1 MNIFPK
7 IERVAK
13 NVTFVHLPLM
23 FSYKLFSLYFPLYL
37 LEKNFSLAQVGYTNF
52 LIYLP
57 IALFSPIAGYLS
69 HRINPA
75 ILASLGVLGYG
86 LYSLGMIF
94 FPNLFIFYI
103 LQIILGISAALF
115 FVSSRAIMMGSNLK
129 NPDKAFAFFYSV
141 PSYADA
147 LAPTIGAL
155 LIWKFGFVGVFTA
168 SVFFQIITSLYCFLS
183 LRKDAEK
190 LTEEIKIPESIKN
203 YSTILKT
210 MKLKGALPLIF
221 TSFLVLIITG
231 FNNTFFVL
239 FLKNLSWSQNQILIF
254 NSLLSLAF
262 LPLSYF
268 IVRIIKK
275 KSITNISYGSRIV
288 GVFTF
293 ILGAFTNF
301 LNFYLIFVVM
311 LGKNIGGLITN
322 SGRSGLLTNKLKKY
336 PEESAAVD
344 TIFSPLST
352 ALGALIGG
360 LIIGPLGYPLI
371 FGLSGVLIFT
381 CGLFSKKSDNN

>member
-1 MNIFPK
+1 MNIFPQ

-57 IALFSPIAGYLS
+57 IALFSPIAGYLN
-69 HRINPA
+69 HKINPA

-94 FPNLFIFYI
+94 FPNLFVFYV
-103 LQIILGISAALF
+103 LQVILGISAALF

-129 NPDKAFAFFYSV
+129 NPDKAFAFFYSI

-147 LAPTIGAL
+147 FAPAVGAL
-155 LIWKFGFVGVFTA
+155 LIWKFGFVGVFAA
-168 SVFFQIITSLYCFLS
+168 SVVFQIITSIYCFFS
-183 LRKDAEK
+183 LRNDSGK
-190 LTEEIKIPESIKN
+190 LTEEIKVTESAKN
-203 YSTILKT
+203 YSEIFKT
-210 MKLKGALPLIF
+210 MKVKGGLPLIL
-221 TSFLVLIITG
+221 TSFLVLIIAG

-239 FLKNLSWSQNQILIF
+239 FLNNLHWSQNQILIF
-254 NSLLSLAF
+254 NSLLSLAY
-262 LPLSYF
+262 LPISYLV
-268 IVRIIKK
+268 VRIIKK
-275 KSITNISYGSRIV
+275 KSVANISYGSQIV
-288 GVFTF
+288 GAFTF
-293 ILGAFTNF
+293 ILGALTNF
-301 LNFYLIFVVM
+301 LNFYLVFVIM

-322 SGRSGLLTNKLKKY
+322 SGRSGLLTSKLKKY

-360 LIIGPLGYPLI
+360 LVIGPLGYPLI
-371 FGLSGVLIFT
+371 FALSGVLIFT
-381 CGLFSKKSDNN
+381 CGLFSKKATVV

>member
-1 MNIFPK
+1 MEIMPK
-7 IERVAK
+7 IERVAR

-37 LEKNFSLAQVGYTNF
+37 LERGFSLAEVGYTNF

-57 IALFSPIAGYLS
+57 LALFAPVAGFLC

-86 LYSLGMIF
+86 IYSLGMIF
-94 FPNLFIFYI
+94 FPNMLVFYL
-103 LQIILGISAALF
+103 LQVMLGISAALF

-129 NPDKAFAFFYSV
+129 NPDKAFAFFYSM

-147 LAPTIGAL
+147 LAPMVGAFF
-155 LIWKFGFVGVFTA
+155 IWKFGFVGVFAA
-168 SVFFQIITSLYCFLS
+168 SVIFQIITSLFCFFS
-183 LRKDAEK
+183 LKNDAKK
-190 LTEEIKIPESIKN
+190 LTEETKVVESVDN
-203 YSTILKT
+203 YREVLKT
-210 MKLKGALPLIF
+210 IKTKGALPLII
-221 TSFLVLIITG
+221 TSFVVLIVGG

-239 FLKNLSWSQNQILIF
+239 FLKSLNWSQDQILIF

-262 LPLSYF
+262 LPASWL
-268 IVRIIKK
+268 VVKMIKK
-275 KSITNISYGSRIV
+275 RSTMNICYGSEIV
-288 GVFTF
+288 GGFSF
-293 ILGAFTNF
+293 LLGAISGM
-301 LNFYLIFVVM
+301 LNFYLAFIIM
-311 LGKNIGGLITN
+311 LGKNIGGLIAG
-322 SGRSGLLTNKLKKY
+322 SGRSGLLATKLKKY

-352 ALGALIGG
+352 AFGALIGG

-371 FGLSGVLIFT
+371 FILSGILIFGS
-381 CGLFSKKSDNN
+381 GLISQKSTK

>member
-7 IERVAK
+7 IEKVAK

-37 LEKNFSLAQVGYTNF
+37 LEKNFSLVQVGYTNF

-57 IALFSPIAGYLS
+57 IALFSPIAGYLN
-69 HRINPA
+69 HKINPA

-94 FPNLFIFYI
+94 FPNLFVFYL

-147 LAPTIGAL
+147 LAPAIGAL
-155 LIWKFGFVGVFTA
+155 LIWKFGFIGVFAA
-168 SVFFQIITSLYCFLS
+168 SVVFQILTSMYCFFS
-183 LRKDAEK
+183 LRKDSEK
-190 LTEEIKIPESIKN
+190 LTEDIEVHESVKN
-203 YSTILKT
+203 YSKIFKT
-210 MKLKGALPLIF
+210 MKLKGTLPLII
-221 TSFLVLIITG
+221 TSFLVLIISG

-239 FLKNLSWSQNQILIF
+239 FLKNINWSQNQILIF
-254 NSLLSLAF
+254 SSLISIVY
-262 LPLSYF
+262 LPLSYLV
-268 IVRIIKK
+268 IKIIKK
-275 KSITNISYGSRIV
+275 KSVSNISYGSQIV
-288 GVFTF
+288 GIFSI
-293 ILGAFTNF
+293 ILGASVSF
-301 LNFYLIFVVM
+301 LNFYLAFIIM
-311 LGKNIGGLITN
+311 LGKNVGGLIAN
-322 SGRSGLLTNKLKKY
+322 SGRSGLLTTKLKKY
-336 PEESAAVD
+336 PEESAAID

-352 ALGALIGG
+352 AFGALIGG

-371 FGLSGVLIFT
+371 FATSGVLIFT
-381 CGLFSKKSDNN
+381 CGLLSKKSSIS

>member
-7 IERVAK
+7 IEKVAK

-57 IALFSPIAGYLS
+57 IALFSPIAGYLN
-69 HRINPA
+69 HKINPA

-94 FPNLFIFYI
+94 FPNLFVFYI

-129 NPDKAFAFFYSV
+129 NPDKAFAFFYSI

-147 LAPTIGAL
+147 FAPAVGAL
-155 LIWKFGFVGVFTA
+155 LIWKFGFIGVFAA
-168 SVFFQIITSLYCFLS
+168 SVVFQIITSIYCFFS

-190 LTEEIKIPESIKN
+190 LTEDIKVSESVKSYSEIF
-203 YSTILKT
+203 KT
-210 MKLKGALPLIF
+210 MKLKGTLPLII
-221 TSFLVLIITG
+221 TSFLVLIIAG

-239 FLKNLSWSQNQILIF
+239 FLKNLQWSQNQILIF
-254 NSLLSLAF
+254 NSLLSLAY
-262 LPLSYF
+262 LPISYF
-268 IVRIIKK
+268 IVKMIKK
-275 KSITNISYGSRIV
+275 KSVSNISYGSQIV
-288 GVFTF
+288 GAFSF
-293 ILGAFTNF
+293 ILGAFANF
-301 LNFYLIFVVM
+301 LNFYLVFAIM
-311 LGKNIGGLITN
+311 LGKNIGGLIAN
-322 SGRSGLLTNKLKKY
+322 SGRSGLLTSKLKKY

-360 LIIGPLGYPLI
+360 LVIGPLGYPLI
-371 FGLSGVLIFT
+371 FGISGVLIFT
-381 CGLFSKKSDNN
+381 CGLFSKKSSNS

>member
-7 IERVAK
+7 IERVAR

-37 LEKNFSLAQVGYTNF
+37 LEKNFSLTQVGYTNF

-57 IALFSPIAGYLS
+57 IALFSPIAGYLN

-75 ILASLGVLGYG
+75 ILTSLGVLGYG
-86 LYSLGMIF
+86 IYSLGMIY
-94 FPNLFIFYI
+94 FPNLFVFYL
-103 LQIILGISAALF
+103 LQVILGISAALF

-129 NPDKAFAFFYSV
+129 NPDKAFAFFYSA

-147 LAPTIGAL
+147 FAPAVGAL
-155 LIWKFGFVGVFTA
+155 LIWKFGFVGVFAA
-168 SVFFQIITSLYCFLS
+168 SVVFQIITSIYCYFS
-183 LRKDAEK
+183 LRKDTKK
-190 LTEEIKIPESIKN
+190 LTEEIKVNESIKN
-203 YSTILKT
+203 YSEIFKT
-210 MKLKGALPLIF
+210 MKLKESLPLII
-221 TSFLVLIITG
+221 TSFLVLIIAG

-239 FLKNLSWSQNQILIF
+239 FLKNLQWNQNQILIF
-254 NSLLSLAF
+254 NSLVCLAY

-268 IVRIIKK
+268 VIKIIKK
-275 KSITNISYGSRIV
+275 KSVANISYGSQIV
-288 GVFTF
+288 GIFSF
-293 ILGAFTNF
+293 ILGASVNF
-301 LNFYLIFVVM
+301 LNFYLAFVIM
-311 LGKNIGGLITN
+311 LGKNIGGLIAN
-322 SGRSGLLTNKLKKY
+322 SGRSGLLATKLKKY

-352 ALGALIGG
+352 AFGALIGG

-371 FGLSGVLIFT
+371 FGISGVLIFI
-381 CGLFSKKSDNN
+381 CGLFSKKSTQF

>member
-1 MNIFPK
+1 MNIFPQ

-57 IALFSPIAGYLS
+57 IALFSPIAGYLN

-94 FPNLFIFYI
+94 FPNLFVFYL
-103 LQIILGISAALF
+103 LQVMLGISAALF

-129 NPDKAFAFFYSV
+129 NPDKAFAFFYSI

-147 LAPTIGAL
+147 FAPAVGAL
-155 LIWKFGFVGVFTA
+155 LIWKFGFVGVFAA
-168 SVFFQIITSLYCFLS
+168 SVVFQIITSIYCFFS
-183 LRKDAEK
+183 LRKDSGK
-190 LTEEIKIPESIKN
+190 LTEEIKVTESAKN
-203 YSTILKT
+203 YSEIFKT
-210 MKLKGALPLIF
+210 MKVKGGLPLIF
-221 TSFLVLIITG
+221 TSFLVLIIAG

-239 FLKNLSWSQNQILIF
+239 FLNNLHWSQNQILIF
-254 NSLLSLAF
+254 NSLLSLAY
-262 LPLSYF
+262 LPVSYL
-268 IVRIIKK
+268 VVKMIKK
-275 KSITNISYGSRIV
+275 KSVTNITYGSQIV
-288 GVFTF
+288 GAFTF
-293 ILGAFTNF
+293 ILGALTNF
-301 LNFYLIFVVM
+301 LNFYLVFVIM
-311 LGKNIGGLITN
+311 LGRNIGGLITN
-322 SGRSGLLTNKLKKY
+322 SGRSGLLTSKLKKY

-360 LIIGPLGYPLI
+360 LVIGPLGYPLI
-371 FGLSGVLIFT
+371 FALSGVLIFT
-381 CGLFSKKSDNN
+381 CGLFSKKSTVV

>member
-1 MNIFPK
+1 MEIIPK
-7 IERVAK
+7 IEKIAR

-37 LEKNFSLAQVGYTNF
+37 LEKNFTLAQVGYTNF

-57 IALFSPIAGYLS
+57 IALFAPIAGYLN
-69 HRINPA
+69 HKINPA

-86 LYSLGMIF
+86 IYSLGMIF
-94 FPNLFIFYI
+94 FPNMIIFYL
-103 LQIILGISAALF
+103 LQIMLGISAALF

-147 LAPTIGAL
+147 LAPAFGAFF
-155 LIWKFGFVGVFTA
+155 IWKFGFSGVFAA
-168 SVFFQIITSLYCFLS
+168 SVILALITSIYCFFSLRKDSEKLTENIKINESVENYKEVFKSIKTKGAAPLIITSL
-183 LRKDAEK
+183 A
-190 LTEEIKIPESIKN
+190 
-203 YSTILKT
+203 
-210 MKLKGALPLIF
+210 
-221 TSFLVLIITG
+221 VLIVGG

-239 FLKNLSWSQNQILIF
+239 FLKSLNWAQDQILIF

-262 LPLSYF
+262 LPVSWVV
-268 IVRIIKK
+268 VRMIKK
-275 KSITNISYGSRIV
+275 KSVANICYGSEMV
-288 GVFTF
+288 GFFSF
-293 ILGAFTNF
+293 ILGAISGM
-301 LNFYLIFVVM
+301 LNFYLAFLIM
-311 LGKNIGGLITN
+311 LGKNIGGLITG
-322 SGRSGLLTNKLKKY
+322 SGRSGLLTTKLKKY

-360 LIIGPLGYPLI
+360 LIIGPIGYPLI
-371 FGLSGVLIFT
+371 FMISGILIFT
-381 CGLFSKKSDNN
+381 SGFLSRKIIK